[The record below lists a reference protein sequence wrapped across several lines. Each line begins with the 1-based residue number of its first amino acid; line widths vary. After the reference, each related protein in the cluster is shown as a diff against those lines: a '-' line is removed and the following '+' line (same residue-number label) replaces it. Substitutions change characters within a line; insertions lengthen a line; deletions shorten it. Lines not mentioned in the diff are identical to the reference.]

1 MRCIKDWSITGYNDA
16 LEDVPVAYASLD
28 DFLHN
33 FYPLCT
39 FGGLDI
45 MHAFYTWLVAPAD
58 RRDQGVHMSGFFE
71 SLPEEYLERVVQRAL
86 NASVDLGSDA
96 STPLAVKTSH
106 ESALRDDVRRAFAAV
121 STEENK
127 VQRDSDP
134 DWVPEDAYGSLLF
147 TGQGLK
153 PSPGINDRNVKE
165 VLLRTSQC
173 GEVIFPLLWR
183 FSVLSIRVCTPPG
196 LRVYDFVDDLR
207 TLTVSR
213 VPAAQHRVL
222 FLKLVE
228 NLTRLGIP
236 LHTKPGKYF
245 EPGTSGDWIGWWL
258 CSVRMLLSV
267 AEARIAKAASKLR
280 VLIDTSLT
288 NGAVYVKDVAMFRGI
303 VISLETL
310 LLDRVF
316 SLSPSRFL

>member
-1 MRCIKDWSITGYNDA
+1 MRYIKDWSITGYNDA

-106 ESALRDDVRRAFAAV
+106 ESALRDDIRRAFAAV

-228 NLTRLGIP
+228 NLTRLGIMTRVYIMGNHCS
-236 LHTKPGKYF
+236 LAVYAVFSRYTRSRGS
-245 EPGTSGDWIGWWL
+245 TS
-258 CSVRMLLSV
+258 S
-267 AEARIAKAASKLR
+267 R
-280 VLIDTSLT
+280 VL
-288 NGAVYVKDVAMFRGI
+288 AVTGSAGGCARYACC
-303 VISLETL
+303 
-310 LLDRVF
+310 
-316 SLSPSRFL
+316 